1 MERLYFLIPDKDTT
15 TKIVHELSEMG
26 LSKDELHVMGKDW
39 RPLEKE
45 EGVPRATLIQTSDV
59 VNASRRG
66 AIAGGILGIVLGL
79 IIHFILDGTRMVWMV
94 LGMGVFGALFGV
106 WTSTMVGVS
115 VRDIKVAKF
124 DKAIKR
130 GEMLLMADVPAEHEE
145 DFRRAIRHHHPDVV
159 IDRVRPKDEQAHKGK
174 GH

>member
-15 TKIVHELSEMG
+15 TDIVNELSEMG
-26 LSKDELHVMGKDW
+26 LSSDELHVMGKDW
-39 RPLEKE
+39 RPVEKE

-66 AIAGGILGIVLGL
+66 AIAGGLIGVVLGL
-79 IIHFILDGTRMVWMV
+79 IIHFILDGTHIVWMV
-94 LGMGVFGALFGV
+94 LGMGVFGTLFGV

-115 VRDIKVAKF
+115 VRDVKVAKF

-130 GEMLLMADVPAEHEE
+130 GEMLLMADVPTEREE
-145 DFRRAIRHHHPDVV
+145 EFKQVIRRHHPDVV
-159 IDRVRPKDEQAHKGK
+159 IDKVRAREKQSHKGE

>member
-1 MERLYFLIPDKDTT
+1 MQRLYFLIPDKATT
-15 TKIVHELSEMG
+15 TDIVHELSEMG
-26 LSKDELHVMGKDW
+26 LSKEDMHVLGKDW

-66 AIAGGILGIVLGL
+66 AITGGIVGLVLGL
-79 IIHFILDGTRMVWMV
+79 VIHFILAGTHIVWMV
-94 LGMGVFGALFGV
+94 LGLGIFGTLFGV

-115 VRDIKVAKF
+115 VRDIKVAQF
-124 DKAIKR
+124 DKQIKQ
-130 GEMLLMADVPAEHEE
+130 GQMLLIVDVPSEREE
-145 DFRRAIRHHHPDVV
+145 DFKRVIRGHHPEVV
-159 IDRVRPKDEQAHKGK
+159 IDKVRPRDKRQHGGE

>member
-1 MERLYFLIPDKDTT
+1 MKRLYFLIPDKDTT
-15 TKIVHELSEMG
+15 TDIVHELSEMG
-26 LSKDELHVMGKDW
+26 LSRDELHVMGKDW

-66 AIAGGILGIVLGL
+66 AIAGGILGVVLGL
-79 IIHFILDGTRMVWMV
+79 IIHFILAGTHIVWMA
-94 LGMGVFGALFGV
+94 LGLGVFGALFGV
-106 WTSTMVGVS
+106 WTSTMIGVS

-124 DKAIKR
+124 DKPLKR
-130 GEMLLMADVPAEHEE
+130 GEMLLMADVSAEREE
-145 DFRRAIRHHHPDVV
+145 DFKHAIRRHYPDVV
-159 IDRVRPKDEQAHKGK
+159 IDKVRTREKRQHGGE